1 MKDQE
6 LLQSIEYLREKA
18 DISYEEAANL
28 LEEQNGDVMYVLIEM
43 EKQGRLYTQEYDER
57 VYESQEEEWRK
68 EARKR
73 SEEIRKDASSL
84 WKKASN
90 VRFVVEKRK
99 GNGKRVQVMNAN
111 AFVTAGVALFAPH
124 IAVTAAAL
132 GWIAGYE
139 PRIEKQGKK
148 DQNNEEE

>member
-90 VRFVVEKRK
+90 VRFVVEKRNSC
-99 GNGKRVQVMNAN
+99 G
-111 AFVTAGVALFAPH
+111 
-124 IAVTAAAL
+124 
-132 GWIAGYE
+132 
-139 PRIEKQGKK
+139 
-148 DQNNEEE
+148 